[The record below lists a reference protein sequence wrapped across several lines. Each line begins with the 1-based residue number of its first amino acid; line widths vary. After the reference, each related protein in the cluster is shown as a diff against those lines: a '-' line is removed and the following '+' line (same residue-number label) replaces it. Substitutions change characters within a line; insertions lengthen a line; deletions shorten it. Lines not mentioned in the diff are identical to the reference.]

1 MNILG
6 ISRSHRFSPNSTGR
20 DEAIFMAVASRL
32 NRRHNVSIISEDL
45 FVAVDLEDF
54 DLVYSMARGTD
65 VLQALSNAESEHG
78 LKVVN
83 SPTALL
89 KNNRCELYE
98 TLSEASI
105 PQPASLPIC
114 PASADAV
121 TMASQLG
128 FPLWLKRGDA
138 CAQSVNDVCFV
149 EDEAQLKDYLK
160 KFKDKNI
167 KSALAVSHLAG
178 DLVKFYGVEGTDFF
192 HYSYPTADNGYSKF
206 GLEQHNG
213 EAHHFKF
220 DDTQLLELATRSAQ
234 VSGMTVYGGDA
245 IISSEGNIAI
255 IDFNDWPSFSSC
267 RKEAAKHIAAR
278 LEDEIEHIP
287 VHKR

>member
-32 NRRHNVSIISEDL
+32 NRRHDVSIISEDL
-45 FVAVDLEDF
+45 FVAVDLEEF

-65 VLQALSNAESEHG
+65 VLQALSKEESKHG
-78 LKVVN
+78 LKVLN

-89 KNNRCELYE
+89 KSNRCELYE
-98 TLSEASI
+98 TLRKASI
-105 PQPASLPIC
+105 PQPASLSVC
-114 PASADAV
+114 PSLTNV
-121 TMASQLG
+121 MVVASQLG

-138 CAQSVNDVCFV
+138 CAQSASDVCFV
-149 EDEAQLKDYLK
+149 ENEEQLKECMA
-160 KFKDKNI
+160 KFEEKDIRNV
-167 KSALAVSHLAG
+167 LAVSHLEG

-192 HYSYPTADNGYSKF
+192 QYSYPTTDNGFTKF

-213 EAHHFKF
+213 EAHHYKF
-220 DDTQLLELATRSAQ
+220 DETQLHEFATRSAQ
-234 VSGMTVYGGDA
+234 ISGITVYGGDA
-245 IISSEGNIAI
+245 IISQEGNIAI

-278 LEDEIEHIP
+278 LEEEFEKNS